1 MKELKNLF
9 KNIFKSPVI
18 LVFVLICAFML
29 PNSINTMSIAFR
41 SAIAVAIGIDKNTEN
56 KIVLQVAINISS
68 ASDSLAENNKV
79 LSATGD
85 TVGEALTSLNLM
97 FGRSVKLGHTR
108 FVMIGSKISAENV
121 SVFIDRLIRTN
132 KIRNT
137 VQLVYCPN
145 DIDEMFNMGIKLKSV
160 TGIKLS
166 DIVCHQQTNSTT
178 SFSSNIDSFFKGYF
192 SPSGI
197 SKINMISISED
208 YTQGVSTTYDVGSS
222 SSSDGGS
229 EAGAGGGESAEGGTS
244 SSESVVSN
252 KFISNRGKI
261 AIYSSGVLQTVL
273 DEELSSGVNWLSKD
287 YIPQGLLVKVDNT
300 GKLKNSI
307 INFDILNKNVELET
321 FFFKNIPIMSA
332 KILVSLSI
340 DEIISENGN
349 KVPLSYDMIDEG
361 VKNSIGRTI
370 RNKISK
376 VSTEAKKSK
385 LDLFEIN
392 NIFYNSNYYEY
403 TKLLQEGLKKEDFI
417 ENTQI
422 SVDIEI
428 NIR

>member
-1 MKELKNLF
+1 MKELKNML
-9 KNIFKSPVI
+9 KNIFKSPII

-56 KIVLQVAINISS
+56 KIVLQVAINVSS
-68 ASDSLAENNKV
+68 GADSLAENSKV

-85 TVGEALTSLNLM
+85 TVGEAFTSLNLM

-145 DIDEMFNMGIKLKSV
+145 NIDEMFNMGVKLKSV

-178 SFSSNIDSFFKGYF
+178 SISSNIDSFFKGYL

-208 YTQGVSTTYDVGSS
+208 YTQGVSTTSDVGSS

-229 EAGAGGGESAEGGTS
+229 EVGASGGESAEGGTS
-244 SSESVVSN
+244 SSESDVSN

-261 AIYSSGVLQTVL
+261 AIYSSGILQTVL

-287 YIPQGLLVKVDNT
+287 YIPQDLLVKVDNS

-376 VSTEAKKSK
+376 VSAKAKNSK

-392 NIFYNSNYYEY
+392 NIFYKSNYYEY
-403 TKLLQEGLKKEDFI
+403 TKRLQEGMKKEDFI